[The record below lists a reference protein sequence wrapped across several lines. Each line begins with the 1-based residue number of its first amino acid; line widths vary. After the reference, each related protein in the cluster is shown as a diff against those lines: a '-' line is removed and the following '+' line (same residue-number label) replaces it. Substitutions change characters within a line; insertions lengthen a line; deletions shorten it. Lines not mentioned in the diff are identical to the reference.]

1 LDSEVIEVLEDSDDV
16 KKWPLWTPK
25 GEDTA
30 SESSVAGAPEA
41 QPENAPLTVP
51 SEHAIPLSSAIARP
65 EQPLPK
71 KPGPR
76 KSKTKLGP
84 LPEPTKPKK
93 LTTLDKS
100 AMDWKAHVSS
110 ARDPSLKHDLD
121 ANRREGG
128 YLEKVAFLQR
138 VEERKDQAFDANKPN
153 KRRR

>member
-100 AMDWKAHVSS
+100 A
-110 ARDPSLKHDLD
+110 RDPSLKHYLD